1 MLSSKVKTIIRWSSI
16 VIVCLAYYFWLGL
29 ASLSF
34 GHISEKESVLLS
46 GPVSLEYHR
55 AIIESINE
63 ATNIVFEAAIFGFP
77 ICMFLILLILK
88 KVR

>member
-1 MLSSKVKTIIRWSSI
+1 MLTTKTKTIIRWSAI
-16 VIVCLAYYFWLGL
+16 AFIFLGYYFWLAL

-55 AIIESINE
+55 AIIENINE
-63 ATNIVFEAAIFGFP
+63 ATNIVFEAAILGFP
-77 ICMFLILLILK
+77 ICMFLILLIFK